1 MEIFNAP
8 NVSVSGKTNEENL
21 QAIKAWANSVSD
33 TLNFYLTSLQSQID
47 EMKKEISQLKGE

>member
-47 EMKKEISQLKGE
+47 ELKKEISQLKGE

>member
-8 NVSVSGKTNEENL
+8 NVSVSGKKNEENL
-21 QAIKAWANSVSD
+21 QAIKAWANNVSD

>member
-8 NVSVSGKTNEENL
+8 SVSISGKSNEENV
-21 QAIKAWANSVSD
+21 QALKAWANNVSD
-33 TLNFYLTSLQSQID
+33 TLNFYLSSLQSQID